1 MKKAV
6 MSQPEISI
14 TERQPEDECLIL
26 ATDGL
31 WDVMSDTLAC
41 EVASA
46 CLRDGS
52 PATAPRSRYSGRPVK
67 TDDGEV
73 LFPSKS
79 AFAAAILCRLALGR
93 GSCDNI
99 SVIVVDLKKH
109 LVGKAK

>member
-1 MKKAV
+1 MKKV
-6 MSQPEISI
+6 ITSQPEISI

-52 PATAPRSRYSGRPVK
+52 PATATRSCYSGCLVK
-67 TDDGEV
+67 TDNCEV

-79 AFAAAILCRLALGR
+79 NFATAILCRLALAR
-93 GSCDNI
+93 GSCEYHCY
-99 SVIVVDLKKH
+99 SC
-109 LVGKAK
+109 